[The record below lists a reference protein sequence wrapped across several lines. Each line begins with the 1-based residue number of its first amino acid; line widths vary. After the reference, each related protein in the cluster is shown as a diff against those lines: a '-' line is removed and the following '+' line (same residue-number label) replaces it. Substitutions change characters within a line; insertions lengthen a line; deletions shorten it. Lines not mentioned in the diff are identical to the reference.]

1 MMKNLFK
8 QKELIRFFFNYQRKY
23 IGLAIGA
30 GTLLLMNV
38 LLQLPMP
45 LVTRY
50 LIDNIIPNK
59 DFKAL
64 NLLCLLL
71 LGVILLGQG
80 SAFFYRYLI
89 VKYNARVHFDLER
102 DLYFHVQELPMSYF
116 SKRPSGYILSRINE
130 VSSVETVM
138 ANTFLNILR
147 DILTM
152 IVGAVLILNLH
163 LKLGLFS
170 LLVLPFFIFSIKV
183 FHKRIKDINK
193 RLKEEIAQYT
203 GKLEKNINAIEKIKS
218 SVQEETVGQRLAR
231 KLSSVIGLRIK
242 AELINAC
249 AGIVSAFIGAISPFV
264 VLWFG
269 VSEIMKGSLTLG
281 TFVAINAFLAYL
293 YGPARRL
300 TDIGY
305 TLSQAMAGLE
315 RIYEVFN
322 EKEEDK
328 SGDPADTIDIKEIVF
343 ENVNFSYDSSTP
355 VLKDFNLHIKSG
367 ERVAIVGESGQGKST
382 LVKMILKFYHPD
394 TGHVYLSGK
403 DSRDI
408 AVKSLRKKIAYI
420 SQKQRLL
427 EEELKETIADKKARS
442 LLKKFRFEKSIS
454 SEDIHQS
461 EFSGGEIQKI
471 ELMESI
477 LKEADVLIVDEGTS
491 NIDYNSEKIVLN
503 ELFNKYRDKIIIFIA
518 HRLSSI
524 IDFERIVVIDDGGVA
539 EQGTHSRLMKNE
551 GKYHFLWGVE
561 GKPKI
566 KKGEV
571 KVDEKASRGK

>member
-1 MMKNLFK
+1 MRKTLFK
-8 QKELIRFFFNYQRKY
+8 QKELIRFFFDYQRKY
-23 IGLAIGA
+23 LSLAIGA
-30 GTLLLMNV
+30 GVLLLINV

-50 LIDNIIPNK
+50 LIDNIIPNR
-59 DFKAL
+59 DFNAL

-71 LGVILLGQG
+71 LGIILLGQG

-130 VSSVETVM
+130 VSSVEAVM

-147 DILTM
+147 DIITM

-170 LLVLPFFIFSIKV
+170 LFVLPFFILSIKA
-183 FHKRIKDINK
+183 FHKKIKEINK
-193 RLKEEIAQYT
+193 RLKEETAQYT

-218 SVQEETVGQRLAR
+218 SVKEEAVGHRLAR

-242 AELINAC
+242 AELISAF
-249 AGIVSAFIGAISPFV
+249 AGIISAFIGAISPFV

-305 TLSQAMAGLE
+305 TLSQAMAGIE

-322 EKEEDK
+322 ENEEDK
-328 SGDPADTIDIKEIVF
+328 SGDSADDIDIKEIVF
-343 ENVNFSYDSSTP
+343 ENVNFSYNSSDR
-355 VLKDFNLHIKSG
+355 VLKDFNLQIKSG
-367 ERVAIVGESGQGKST
+367 EKVAIVGESGQGKST

-394 TGHVYLSGK
+394 TGHIYLSGK
-403 DSRDI
+403 NSRDI

-427 EEELKETIADKKARS
+427 EEELKETIDDKKARA
-442 LLKKFRFEKSIS
+442 LLKKFRLEKSISSS

-477 LKEADVLIVDEGTS
+477 LKDADVLIVDEGTS

-503 ELFNKYRDKIIIFIA
+503 ELFNKYKDKVIIFIA

-524 IDFERIVVIDDGGVA
+524 TDFERIVVIDNGRVA
-539 EQGTHSRLMKNE
+539 EQGTHLQLMKNE
-551 GKYHFLWGVE
+551 GKYHFLWGIQE
-561 GKPKI
+561 ESK
-566 KKGEV
+566 
-571 KVDEKASRGK
+571 DEQNER